1 MARGSAQAQV
11 KPGGNPGRD
20 GHGSHSRETQTHRY
34 SAFRPALHHA
44 DEPPSR
50 NYGPVI
56 PGPTPCFHTFL
67 PSRSSAQRISR
78 DVGRM
83 QRRLPGP
90 FAPSRAAVPRGTL
103 CPDSAAG
110 DQRAGEARTSA
121 ASSSDPRRYFAAARV
136 TAPRLPPPAH
146 RRSNSRQ
153 LIYKRVRPAA
163 LRTASHVGAAANV
176 RDGSPSATTAG
187 RSRPGEHHGAR
198 VSAAGGHLQRR

>member
-56 PGPTPCFHTFL
+56 PGPTPCFNTFL
-67 PSRSSAQRISR
+67 PSRLSARGISLR
-78 DVGRM
+78 S
-83 QRRLPGP
+83 GP
-90 FAPSRAAVPRGTL
+90 HAAPLTRAVRPSRAAVPLGTL

-163 LRTASHVGAAANV
+163 LRTASHVGAAATV
-176 RDGSPSATTAG
+176 RDGSPSAATAG